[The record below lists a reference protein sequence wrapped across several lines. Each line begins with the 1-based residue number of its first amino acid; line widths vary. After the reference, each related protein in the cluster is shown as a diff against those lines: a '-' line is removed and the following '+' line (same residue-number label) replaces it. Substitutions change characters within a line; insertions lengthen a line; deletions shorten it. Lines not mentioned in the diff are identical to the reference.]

1 MPLIRFD
8 MLEGRSETELAT
20 ILDTAHQAVLDA
32 FHVPPRDRYQI
43 VHEHKKSRV
52 RIEDT
57 GLGITRTDDVMII
70 SITTRPRT
78 VDEKTAFFRILTEAL
93 EQKCGVAPSDVM
105 VNYVENTDA
114 DWSFGN
120 GEAQFLN
127 GKLGKP
133 QPS

>member
-8 MLEGRSETELAT
+8 MLEGRSEAELAT
-20 ILDTAHQAVLDA
+20 LLDAAHQAVLDA
-32 FHVPPRDRYQI
+32 FHVPPSDRYQI
-43 VHEHKKSRV
+43 VHEHRKSRV

-57 GLGITRTDDVMII
+57 GLGIPRTDDVMII

-78 VDEKTAFFRILTEAL
+78 VEEKTTFFRLLTSTLSE
-93 EQKCGVAPSDVM
+93 KCGIAPSDVM

-127 GKLGKP
+127 GKLGTPKP
-133 QPS
+133 S

>member
-8 MLEGRSETELAT
+8 LLEGRSETELAA

-43 VHEHKKSRV
+43 VYEHRKSRV

-57 GLGITRTDDVMII
+57 GLGIPRTDDVMIL
-70 SITTRPRT
+70 SITTRPRS
-78 VDEKTAFFRILTEAL
+78 VEEKTAFFRILTEAL
-93 EQKCGVAPSDVM
+93 SEKCGIAPSDVM

-127 GKLGKP
+127 GKLGTPKAP
-133 QPS
+133 

>member
-57 GLGITRTDDVMII
+57 SLGITRTDDVMII

-93 EQKCGVAPSDVM
+93 EQKCSIAPSDVM

>member
-8 MLEGRSETELAT
+8 MLEGRSEAELAT
-20 ILDTAHQAVLDA
+20 LLDAAHQAVLDA

-43 VHEHKKSRV
+43 VHEHRKSRV

-57 GLGITRTDDVMII
+57 GLGIPRTDDVMII

-78 VDEKTAFFRILTEAL
+78 VEEKTAFFRLLTKAL
-93 EQKCGVAPSDVM
+93 SEKCGIAPSDVM

-127 GKLGKP
+127 GKLGTPKP
-133 QPS
+133 S